1 MFAKWKVAAL
11 FAATFAAADV
21 SAICTSTLVNGQCVG
36 CPIDHWAL
44 AASYNSAGG
53 CLSRSVACR
62 SFAPAKSESVATE
75 SERLAGALNRSVN
88 LTNAQLSDVADR
100 NPWAAATLLAIETT
114 GSLAALEAGNMAFDK
129 LPTKENF
136 STLLAGMPNTTPL
149 PNGVRARVSYHL
161 VRGPGEMATMTL
173 SAFTVDEDDRMLYKV
188 YPDVMVEFAE
198 TPATPSRGSSEALVS
213 RQDDG
218 VGLSRALVA
227 TRWQV
232 VQ

>member
-1 MFAKWKVAAL
+1 
-11 FAATFAAADV
+11 
-21 SAICTSTLVNGQCVG
+21 
-36 CPIDHWAL
+36 
-44 AASYNSAGG
+44 
-53 CLSRSVACR
+53 
-62 SFAPAKSESVATE
+62 
-75 SERLAGALNRSVN
+75 LAGALNRSVN

-173 SAFTVDEDDRMLYKV
+173 SAFT
-188 YPDVMVEFAE
+188 FAE